1 MKGRKSF
8 LKLYHLWPFITGTFW
23 LNTMIQ
29 RRVYNYEIVL
39 KEKLYPRYK
48 QIHALKERFIS
59 YQMLEVSGSHEE
71 YSKLIDNI
79 LKHVERLCLNSD
91 KFELVCYLLTHI
103 SYWL

>member
-1 MKGRKSF
+1 
-8 LKLYHLWPFITGTFW
+8 
-23 LNTMIQ
+23 
-29 RRVYNYEIVL
+29 
-39 KEKLYPRYK
+39 
-48 QIHALKERFIS
+48 
-59 YQMLEVSGSHEE
+59 MLEVSGCHEE